1 MNKEIIPAER
11 IVINDQ
17 NDCNDPLAQDNQKS
31 EKAKEENDKDKFR
44 NDELTFKAKKGEIEI
59 GAKNI
64 TEKTIILTVV
74 ILLFLTIWI
83 AMLKF

>member
-1 MNKEIIPAER
+1 MKKEIIPAEK
-11 IVINDQ
+11 IAGNDQ
-17 NDCNDPLAQDNQKS
+17 NDCNDPKAQETQS
-31 EKAKEENDKDKFR
+31 ENAKEENDKDKTR
-44 NDELTFKAKKGEIEI
+44 NDELIFKAKKGEIEV
-59 GAKNI
+59 GAKNV

>member
-1 MNKEIIPAER
+1 MNKEIVPAEK
-11 IVINDQ
+11 IAINDQ
-17 NDCNDPLAQDNQKS
+17 KNCNDPVAQDTQKS
-31 EKAKEENDKDKFR
+31 ENAKEESDKDKTR
-44 NDELTFKAKKGEIEI
+44 NDELIFKAKKGEIEV